1 MGNRRQHII
10 ELAAEVVYRQGF
22 KGTSVENVLE
32 IAGVGK
38 GNFYHYFRSKDELG
52 VAIIGEIEKWFNGQ
66 PGDEMFSPTKSPQQR
81 LQDYLTY
88 VSQQRHRDNRGDPL
102 GNLAAELG
110 DVEPFAK
117 PLRRAVNALLD
128 RFEALVTEYALE
140 RGASVPARQIA
151 RELVAQIHGLSAL
164 YKVDRDEEAFS
175 AGLAR
180 CEQILQDAIGVK
192 TPAPQ
197 GSGSLTRTEQPN
209 RG

>member
-52 VAIIGEIEKWFNGQ
+52 VAIIGEIEKWFTGQ
-66 PGDEMFSPTKSPQQR
+66 PGDDMFSPSKSPQQR
-81 LQDYLTY
+81 LNDYLAH
-88 VSQQRHRDNRGDPL
+88 VAQQRHRDNHGDQL

-117 PLRRAVNALLD
+117 PLRKAMDALVD
-128 RFEALVTEYALE
+128 RFEALVAEQALE
-140 RGASVPARQIA
+140 RGVAVQARQIA
-151 RELVAQIHGLSAL
+151 RMLVAEIHGLSAI
-164 YKVDRDEEAFS
+164 YKVDRDEAAFNE
-175 AGLAR
+175 GLGRVWQLAV
-180 CEQILQDAIGVK
+180 DAIGAKPPV
-192 TPAPQ
+192 PQ
-197 GSGSLTRTEQPN
+197 SPGSLTRSE
-209 RG
+209 

>member
-52 VAIIGEIEKWFNGQ
+52 VAIIGEIEKWYNG
-66 PGDEMFSPTKSPQQR
+66 PAGDEMFSPSKSPRARLTDYLAYVAQQR
-81 LQDYLTY
+81 
-88 VSQQRHRDNRGDPL
+88 RRDNRGDPL

-128 RFEALVTEYALE
+128 RLEAMVTEYALE
-140 RGASVPARQIA
+140 RGVQAPARSIA
-151 RELVAQIHGLSAL
+151 RALAAQIHGLSTL
-164 YKVDRDEEAFS
+164 YKVDREEVAFGD
-175 AGLAR
+175 GLAR
-180 CEQILQDAIGVK
+180 LEQMLQDAVAIK
-192 TPAPQ
+192 TPSESP
-197 GSGSLTRTEQPN
+197 GSLTRSE
-209 RG
+209 

>member
-52 VAIIGEIEKWFNGQ
+52 VAIIGEVEKWFNGP
-66 PGDEMFSPTKSPQQR
+66 PGDDMFSPSKSPQQR
-81 LQDYLTY
+81 LKDYLAH
-88 VSQQRHRDNRGDPL
+88 VAQQRHRDNHGDQL

-117 PLRRAVNALLD
+117 PLRRAMDALVD
-128 RFEALVTEYALE
+128 RFDALVAEQALE
-140 RGASVPARQIA
+140 RGVTVEARQIA
-151 RELVAQIHGLSAL
+151 RAIVAEIHGLSAI
-164 YKVDRDEEAFS
+164 YKVDRDEAAFND
-175 AGLAR
+175 GLGR
-180 CEQILQDAIGVK
+180 IWQIAQDAISAK
-192 TPAPQ
+192 TPVPQ
-197 GSGSLTRTEQPN
+197 SPGFLTRAD
-209 RG
+209 

>member
-1 MGNRRQHII
+1 MN
-10 ELAAEVVYRQGF
+10 
-22 KGTSVENVLE
+22 S
-32 IAGVGK
+32 
-38 GNFYHYFRSKDELG
+38 
-52 VAIIGEIEKWFNGQ
+52 FNGP

-81 LQDYLTY
+81 LQDYLMY
-88 VSQQRHRDNRGDPL
+88 VSQQRRRDNRGDPL

-140 RGASVPARQIA
+140 RGDNVPARPIA

-175 AGLAR
+175 EGLER

-192 TPAPQ
+192 APAAQSP
-197 GSGSLTRTEQPN
+197 GSLTHTEQPN

>member
-52 VAIIGEIEKWFNGQ
+52 VAIIGEIEKWYSG
-66 PGDEMFSPTKSPQQR
+66 PAGDEMFSPSKSPQQR
-81 LQDYLTY
+81 LKDYLAH
-88 VSQQRHRDNRGDPL
+88 VSQQRRRDNRGDPL
-102 GNLAAELG
+102 GNLASELG

-128 RFEALVTEYALE
+128 RLEALVTEYALE
-140 RGASVPARQIA
+140 RGASTPARPIA
-151 RELVAQIHGLSAL
+151 RALAAQIHGLSAL
-164 YKVDRDEEAFS
+164 FKVDREEEAFGE
-175 AGLAR
+175 GLGR
-180 CEQILQDAIGVK
+180 CEQMLYNAVAVK
-192 TPAPQ
+192 AAAESP
-197 GSGSLTRTEQPN
+197 GSLTRSD
-209 RG
+209 

>member
-52 VAIIGEIEKWFNGQ
+52 VAIIGEIEKWFNGP
-66 PGDEMFSPTKSPQQR
+66 PGDEMFSPSKSPQQR
-81 LQDYLTY
+81 LEDYLAH
-88 VSQQRHRDNRGDPL
+88 VAQQRHRDNHGDQL

-117 PLRRAVNALLD
+117 PLRRAMVSLVD
-128 RFEALVTEYALE
+128 RFEALVAEQALE
-140 RGASVPARQIA
+140 RGVTVEARQIA
-151 RELVAQIHGLSAL
+151 RAIVAEIHGLSAI
-164 YKVDRDEEAFS
+164 YKVDRDEAAFNDGLSRIWQIAQAAIS
-175 AGLAR
+175 AK
-180 CEQILQDAIGVK
+180 V
-192 TPAPQ
+192 PVPQ
-197 GSGSLTRTEQPN
+197 SPGSLTRAD
-209 RG
+209 

>member
-52 VAIIGEIEKWFNGQ
+52 VAIIDEIEKWYNG
-66 PGDEMFSPTKSPQQR
+66 PAGDEMFSPSKSPRARLTDYLAYVAQQR
-81 LQDYLTY
+81 
-88 VSQQRHRDNRGDPL
+88 RRDNRGDPL

-128 RFEALVTEYALE
+128 RLEALVTEYALE
-140 RGASVPARQIA
+140 RGVQAPARSIA
-151 RELVAQIHGLSAL
+151 RALAAQIHGLSTL
-164 YKVDRDEEAFS
+164 YKVDREEAAFGD
-175 AGLAR
+175 GLAR
-180 CEQILQDAIGVK
+180 CEQMLQDAVVVK
-192 TPAPQ
+192 TPS
-197 GSGSLTRTEQPN
+197 GSPGSLTRSE
-209 RG
+209 

>member
-52 VAIIGEIEKWFNGQ
+52 VAIIGEIEKWFNG
-66 PGDEMFSPTKSPQQR
+66 PAGDDMFSPTKSPQQR
-81 LQDYLTY
+81 LKDYLGH
-88 VSQQRHRDNRGDPL
+88 VAQQRRRDNRGDPL
-102 GNLAAELG
+102 GNLSAELG

-117 PLRRAVNALLD
+117 PLRRAVNSLLD

-140 RGASVPARQIA
+140 RGATVPARTIA
-151 RELVAQIHGLSAL
+151 RQLVAQIHGLSAL
-164 YKVDRDEEAFS
+164 YKVDRDDDAF
-175 AGLAR
+175 AEGLTR
-180 CEQILQDAIGVK
+180 CEDILQSAVGFK
-192 TPAPQ
+192 APATQ
-197 GSGSLTRTEQPN
+197 SSSSLTRSE
-209 RG
+209 

>member
-66 PGDEMFSPTKSPQQR
+66 PGDEVFSPTKSPQQR
-81 LQDYLTY
+81 LKDYLDY
-88 VSQQRHRDNRGDPL
+88 VLAQRKRDNRGDPL

-151 RELVAQIHGLSAL
+151 RELAAQIHGLSAL
-164 YKVDRDEEAFS
+164 YKVDRDEEAFTEN
-175 AGLAR
+175 LAR
-180 CEQILQDAIGVK
+180 CEQILQNAVGVK
-192 TPAPQ
+192 APASPV
-197 GSGSLTRTEQPN
+197 SGALTRTEQPN

>member
-52 VAIIGEIEKWFNGQ
+52 VAIIGEIEKWFTGPQ
-66 PGDEMFSPTKSPQQR
+66 GDDMFSASKSPEQR
-81 LQDYLTY
+81 LRDYLDH
-88 VSQQRHRDNRGDPL
+88 VAAARRRDNRGDPL

-128 RFEALVTEYALE
+128 RLEALVSEYGLE
-140 RGASVPARQIA
+140 RNATLQARAVA
-151 RELVAQIHGLSAL
+151 RELAAQIHGLSTL
-164 YKVDRDEEAFS
+164 FKVDRDEPAFGD
-175 AGLAR
+175 GLER
-180 CEQILQDAIGVK
+180 CQQLLRGAIP
-192 TPAPQ
+192 TP
-197 GSGSLTRTEQPN
+197 TRPET
-209 RG
+209 RVTTD

>member
-52 VAIIGEIEKWFNGQ
+52 VAIIGELEKWFAGP
-66 PGDEMFSPTKSPQQR
+66 PGDEMFSASKSPERR
-81 LQDYLTY
+81 LRDYLDY
-88 VSQQRHRDNRGDPL
+88 VAAARRRDNRGDPL

-128 RFEALVTEYALE
+128 RLEALVSEYALE
-140 RGASVPARQIA
+140 RGVTLQARAVA
-151 RELVAQIHGLSAL
+151 RELAAQIHGLSTL
-164 YKVDRDEEAFS
+164 FKVDRDDPGFS
-175 AGLAR
+175 GGLDR
-180 CEQILQDAIGVK
+180 CQQILLDAI
-192 TPAPQ
+192 PAPARPE
-197 GSGSLTRTEQPN
+197 SRVTTDH
-209 RG
+209 

>member
-52 VAIIGEIEKWFNGQ
+52 VAIIGEIEKWFLGP
-66 PGDEMFSPTKSPQQR
+66 PGDEMFSATKSPELR
-81 LQDYLTY
+81 LKDYLAH
-88 VSQQRHRDNRGDPL
+88 VAQARRRDNRGDPL

-110 DVEPFAK
+110 DIEPFAK

-140 RGASVPARQIA
+140 RGTTVQARAVA
-151 RELVAQIHGLSAL
+151 RELAAQIHGLSTL
-164 YKVDRDEEAFS
+164 FKVDREETAFGE
-175 AGLAR
+175 GLGR
-180 CEQILQDAIGVK
+180 CEQILHNSVPVK
-192 TPAPQ
+192 TAAPNP
-197 GSGSLTRTEQPN
+197 SSLTRSE
-209 RG
+209 

>member
-52 VAIIGEIEKWFNGQ
+52 VAIIGEIEKWFNGA
-66 PGDEMFSPTKSPQQR
+66 PGDEIFSPSKAPLQR
-81 LQDYLTY
+81 LKDYLAY
-88 VSQQRHRDNRGDPL
+88 IAQRRHHDNHGDPL

-117 PLRRAVNALLD
+117 PLRRAMDALVD
-128 RFEALVTEYALE
+128 RFEALVSEYALE
-140 RGASVPARQIA
+140 RGVTVAARPIA
-151 RELVAQIHGLSAL
+151 LTLVAEIHGLSAIF
-164 YKVDRDEEAFS
+164 KVDRDERAFDD
-175 AGLAR
+175 GLAR
-180 CEQILQDAIGVK
+180 IEQILEGGVK
-192 TPAPQ
+192 AKAPVAQ
-197 GSGSLTRTEQPN
+197 NSGSLTPRE
-209 RG
+209 